1 MRNVLLSAD
10 GLPSEFWITLGIV
23 IFVVIAGGALAS
35 WSMKRS
41 KMH

>member
-1 MRNVLLSAD
+1 MRNVLLSSE

-23 IFVVIAGGALAS
+23 ILAVIAGGAYAS